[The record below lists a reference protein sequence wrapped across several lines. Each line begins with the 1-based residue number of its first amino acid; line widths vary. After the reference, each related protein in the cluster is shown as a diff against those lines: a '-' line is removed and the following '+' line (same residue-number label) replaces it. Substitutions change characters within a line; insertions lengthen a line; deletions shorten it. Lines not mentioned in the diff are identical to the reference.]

1 MCGLAVA
8 TTDARDLDVS
18 GGYLYIADGAGGLR
32 SFTLASPAAPVELD
46 VFKTDTTHTIGTAVE
61 LSLAG
66 DHAFVLDSSGGSIV
80 HAVDTSTPSSLTW
93 VDDYTDASYTFE
105 DISASEISGSLKFVY
120 ITTGNGD
127 YLLEICLSGSTFY
140 FYRSY
145 TDPDYFPR
153 KVTTSGT
160 YVYLIGKRNVD
171 VEPPDE
177 NALIVLS
184 KYPSSLAK
192 VGQSNEISGYAADV
206 RVIGGR
212 AYVVDN
218 IGFHI
223 YDVGDPT
230 DPGIIDYLNTPGSPT
245 GVDASGAYAFIASG
259 ILLFQTVDLTL
270 PTSLTEVAT
279 YDSGG
284 SGAWGVAVR
293 GDYAYASASSG
304 LQIFDVS
311 DPDNPFWVGLHD
323 SAGGGMHDVDIR
335 GNTVYTTDG
344 AYFQPN
350 SLKLVDV
357 SDPENPAL
365 ITKAL
370 NFVAPSSHSTM
381 AAHGVSLYGDYA
393 YVTDNFPSGGMYAV
407 NINPASGNFLKD
419 YGSCNT
425 RPAPEGGIARG
436 IAVFGSHAFV
446 ADSDGGLSVI
456 NVADPTALSDGSL
469 VKNLLF
475 DPNPVDTSAEDV
487 VVSGRYAYVSDSEL
501 GLKII
506 SLIP

>member
-1 MCGLAVA
+1 
-8 TTDARDLDVS
+8 
-18 GGYLYIADGAGGLR
+18 
-32 SFTLASPAAPVELD
+32 
-46 VFKTDTTHTIGTAVE
+46 
-61 LSLAG
+61 
-66 DHAFVLDSSGGSIV
+66 
-80 HAVDTSTPSSLTW
+80 
-93 VDDYTDASYTFE
+93 
-105 DISASEISGSLKFVY
+105 
-120 ITTGNGD
+120 
-127 YLLEICLSGSTFY
+127 
-140 FYRSY
+140 
-145 TDPDYFPR
+145 
-153 KVTTSGT
+153 
-160 YVYLIGKRNVD
+160 
-171 VEPPDE
+171 
-177 NALIVLS
+177 
-184 KYPSSLAK
+184 
-192 VGQSNEISGYAADV
+192 
-206 RVIGGR
+206 
-212 AYVVDN
+212 
-218 IGFHI
+218 
-223 YDVGDPT
+223 
-230 DPGIIDYLNTPGSPT
+230 
-245 GVDASGAYAFIASG
+245 VDASGTYAFIASG

-293 GDYAYASASSG
+293 GGYAYAAVTNPSRMQILDVSSPGSPQVQGNISLSAPRAVALSGDFAYAADGSSGLRIINISDPLSPEARGYVSGSLNGIVVKGDYAYASASSG

-311 DPDNPFWVGLHD
+311 DPDDPFWVGLHD
-323 SAGGGMHDVDIR
+323 SDGGGMHDVDIR

-370 NFVAPSSHSTM
+370 NFVAPSTHSTM
-381 AAHGVSLYGDYA
+381 AAHGVSLYGEYA
-393 YVTDNFPSGGMYAV
+393 YVTDNFPFGGMYAV
-407 NINPASGNFLKD
+407 NINPSSGNFLKD

-425 RPAPEGGIARG
+425 RPAPEGGIAKG

-456 NVADPTALSDGSL
+456 NVADPTALADGSL

-475 DPNPVDTSAEDV
+475 DSNPVDTSADDV
-487 VVSGRYAYVSDSEL
+487 VVSGRYAYVPDSQL